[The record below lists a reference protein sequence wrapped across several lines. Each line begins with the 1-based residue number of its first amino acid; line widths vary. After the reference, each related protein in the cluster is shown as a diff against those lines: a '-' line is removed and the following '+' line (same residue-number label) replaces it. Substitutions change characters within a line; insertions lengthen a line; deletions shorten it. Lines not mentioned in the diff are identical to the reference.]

1 MCVVLH
7 VCLYVCECAPGCAN
21 VRVCMTECVCK
32 RVCLYMS
39 VFFIMYPFVL
49 LKVAA
54 ECSFK
59 ALEHLI
65 HVGPLHAS
73 AASSYIT
80 QQYNIIS

>member
-1 MCVVLH
+1 MCVCMC
-7 VCLYVCECAPGCAN
+7 VCLYVCVPGCAH
-21 VRVCMTECVCK
+21 VRVSMTECVCK
-32 RVCLYMS
+32 RVCWNIR
-39 VFFIMYPFVL
+39 VFVIMYPVVL

-65 HVGPLHAS
+65 GPLHAS